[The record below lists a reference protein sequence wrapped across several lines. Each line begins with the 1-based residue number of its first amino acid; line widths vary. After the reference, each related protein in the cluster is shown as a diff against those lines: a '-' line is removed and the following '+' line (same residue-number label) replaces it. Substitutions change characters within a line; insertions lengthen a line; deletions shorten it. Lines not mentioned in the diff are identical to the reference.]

1 MELIQTGVR
10 IPKALYTEIKI
21 YCAKNDCTIGD
32 FFTTALKNELKKEVL
47 NNDKKIIK

>member
-10 IPKALYTEIKI
+10 IPKDLYTEIKI

-32 FFTTALKNELKKEVL
+32 FFTTALKNELKKRGVE
-47 NNDKKIIK
+47 